1 MNQSE
6 QINELAKALSQMQGS
21 VGAVFKNKTAKV
33 QMKSGGTYTYT
44 YADLAGIWDSIRK
57 PLSDAGLS
65 VCQTF
70 CDNLLVTMLMHSSG
84 QWIKSSLPLNCMG
97 LKPQEL
103 GSEITYL
110 KRYALSS
117 ILGISADEDDD
128 GETAQQA
135 ERRPPANA
143 APTPPTNSKTISINQ
158 AKELESMLAE
168 CDSTYQKNFWSY
180 LKLKFNGITKLSEIP
195 VDHYVSVWV
204 GISRKREENV
214 KDLHVEEV
222 AYA

>member
-21 VGAVFKNKTAKV
+21 VGAVFKNKTAKIPT
-33 QMKSGGTYTYT
+33 KSGATYSYS
-44 YADLAGIWDSIRK
+44 YADLAGIWDAIRK

-128 GETAQQA
+128 GQTAQQA
-135 ERRPPANA
+135 DRKPPANA
-143 APTPPTNSKTISINQ
+143 APVPTNTSKTISIHQ
-158 AKELESMLAE
+158 AKELDGMLQE
-168 CDSTYQKNFWSY
+168 CDADYQKNFWVF
-180 LKLKFNGITKLSEIP
+180 LKNEVKGIQKMEQLPTDLYNRIKT
-195 VDHYVSVWV
+195 
-204 GISRKREENV
+204 GIAKKREEN
-214 KDLHVEEV
+214 LNHVSMGEPV
-222 AYA
+222 YA